1 MNVSKTIIRFKNVA
15 TQKFLKRW
23 LFFGDSQTFF
33 LSCFPDGKK
42 STFFLLEKLFNWTTG
57 GSGSRWCWWWWW
69 WQWLPPWN
77 IEHSIH
83 FGILCR
89 VVQKIKKKFWMNR
102 LFGFFSTS
110 QCLFV
115 CRQIPWRRRFFSKST
130 QFVAFDLIMR
140 GQVRMVLWPL
150 VSSEE
155 EQVTWSVKGWAGG
168 NSSSS
173 VG

>member
-15 TQKFLKRW
+15 TQKFLKRR

-42 STFFLLEKLFNWTTG
+42 STFSCKKSCLIEQLVVLVRGGGGGGDG
-57 GSGSRWCWWWWW
+57 GSGCHCGTS
-69 WQWLPPWN
+69 
-77 IEHSIH
+77 SIPSTLA
-83 FGILCR
+83 FF
-89 VVQKIKKKFWMNR
+89 VEWSKKFKKKFWMNR